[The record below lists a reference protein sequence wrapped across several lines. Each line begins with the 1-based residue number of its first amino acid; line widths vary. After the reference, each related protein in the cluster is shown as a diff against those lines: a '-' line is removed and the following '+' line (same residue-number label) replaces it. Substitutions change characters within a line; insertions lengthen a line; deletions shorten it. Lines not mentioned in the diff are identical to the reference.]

1 VSHGPHTQA
10 PFNGQ
15 RASGGQPLEPV
26 KVEDINW
33 LMGHLRV
40 VVAASPPAV
49 WAGRGMTLLQ
59 LSAMHLISA
68 LAPVSLTDLARALG
82 TRLPATSAMVDRLA
96 HVGMVSRTPD
106 PENRRRISL
115 TPTAAARTIIGDTG
129 PDTARR
135 LHAVLTGLSPQIRG
149 QVIDVL
155 RDSVQHSTV

>member
-1 VSHGPHTQA
+1 MVTA
-10 PFNGQ
+10 
-15 RASGGQPLEPV
+15 
-26 KVEDINW
+26 EDIDW
-33 LMGHLRV
+33 LMGHLRE

-59 LSAMHLISA
+59 FSAMHLINA
-68 LAPVSLTDLARALG
+68 LAPVNLTDLARALG

-96 HVGMVSRTPD
+96 HVGMVSRIPD

-115 TPTAAARTIIGDTG
+115 TPTAAARMIIGDTG

-149 QVIDVL
+149 QLIDVL
-155 RDSVQHSTV
+155 RASVQHSAV